1 MKIRRSELEP
11 FDFEGLRIADYTAGK
26 DVSSSVAEISV
37 PPGVRHRTAWSK
49 RSDKYYLMLEGSLDF
64 VVDGEPLTLEA
75 GDCCVIPRGTRFS
88 YRNGSQQTAR
98 VLLVHT
104 PSFDLDAE
112 VFEDDAGSEL

>member
-1 MKIRRSELEP
+1 MKIRRSELVS

-64 VVDGEPLTLEA
+64 VVDGEPVQLDG

-88 YRNGSQQTAR
+88 YRNASHETAR